1 MNVPAGTS
9 STVRVTVVGVDP
21 GTAWNYTVFCQP
33 GTATTTTTTTTITVP
48 GATTTTTTTT
58 APPAATT
65 STTRATTT
73 TSTTV
78 APAATTTTTT
88 TIAPVVTVPPAG
100 STLPTTTTST
110 TRPPTVAQPAPLAR
124 TGTNL
129 LPLVGLGLLAIAL
142 GTLVRRTEQS
152 FTPVTY
158 TTPEPVGPP
167 VTPEFRPLETPP
179 AVTYNRSQ
187 LSPLDP
193 ATSEALTAFEAGDGP
208 APEPEPG
215 DGG

>member
-1 MNVPAGTS
+1 MNVPAGAS
-9 STVRVTVVGVDP
+9 STVRVTVVGTDQ
-21 GTAWNYTVFCQP
+21 GTAWEYTVFCQP
-33 GTATTTTTTTTITVP
+33 GVTSTTTSTTTTTVPGTTTTTTTTVVP
-48 GATTTTTTTT
+48 ATTTTTR
-58 APPAATT
+58 AT
-65 STTRATTT
+65 TTT

-78 APAATTTTTT
+78 APAATTTTST

-110 TRPPTVAQPAPLAR
+110 TRPPTVAPPAPLPR

-152 FTPVTY
+152 FTPVAY

-208 APEPEPG
+208 EPEPEPG